1 MEYRGQLFVLSGPS
15 GAGKSTLR
23 ERIRKRFPELWYS
36 VSCTTRAPRAG
47 EIDGEDYSFVSTD
60 AFLAMVRERGFLE
73 WAQVHGNYYGTP
85 REPVVSSLEN
95 GRDLLL
101 EIDVQGARQ
110 VKIHLPQ
117 ACFIFVLPPA
127 LETLKKRLRRRGT
140 EDEAEMK
147 IRLDQATREMAEA
160 PWYDYLIVNHD
171 LERASE
177 ELAAVIMASRCRAAA
192 VLPRVLELVRPLPST

>member
-23 ERIRKRFPELWYS
+23 ERIRKRFSELWYS

-47 EIDGEDYSFVSTD
+47 EIDGEDYAFVSTD
-60 AFLAMVRERGFLE
+60 AFLAMVRARGFLE

-85 REPVVSSLEN
+85 REPVVLSLEN
-95 GRDLLL
+95 GRDVLL

-117 ACFIFVLPPA
+117 ACFIFVLPPTV
-127 LETLKKRLRRRGT
+127 ETLKKRLRRRGT
-140 EDEAEMK
+140 EHESEMK
-147 IRLDQATREMAEA
+147 IRLDQARREMAEA
-160 PWYDYLIVNHD
+160 PWYDYLVINDD

-192 VLPRVLELVRPLPST
+192 VLPRALDLVRPDNT

>member
-23 ERIRKRFPELWYS
+23 ERIRKRFSELWYS

-60 AFLAMVRERGFLE
+60 AFLAMVKARGFLE
-73 WAQVHGNYYGTP
+73 WAQVHGHHYGTP
-85 REPVVSSLEN
+85 REQVVSNLEN
-95 GRDLLL
+95 GRDVLL

-117 ACFIFVLPPA
+117 ACFIFVLPPDVA
-127 LETLKKRLRRRGT
+127 TLKKRLRRRGT
-140 EDEAEMK
+140 EDESAMK
-147 IRLDQATREMAEA
+147 IRLDQARREMAEA
-160 PWYDYLIVNHD
+160 PWYDYLVINDD

-177 ELAAVIMASRCRAAA
+177 ELAAVIAASRCRAAA
-192 VLPRVLELVRPLPST
+192 VLPRVLDLVRPDNT

>member
-47 EIDGEDYSFVSTD
+47 EIDGEDYSFVSTE
-60 AFLAMVRERGFLE
+60 AFLAMVKARGFLE
-73 WAQVHGNYYGTP
+73 WAQVHGHYYGTP
-85 REPVVSSLEN
+85 REQVVASLGN
-95 GRDLLL
+95 GRDVLL

-117 ACFIFVLPPA
+117 ACFIFVLPPDV
-127 LETLKKRLRRRGT
+127 ETLKKRLRRRGT
-140 EDEAEMK
+140 EDEAAMK
-147 IRLDQATREMAEA
+147 VRLDQATREMAEA
-160 PWYDYLIVNHD
+160 PWYDYLVINDD
-171 LERASE
+171 LGRASE
-177 ELAAVIMASRCRAAA
+177 ELAAVIKARRCRAAA
-192 VLPRVLELVRPLPST
+192 VLARVLDLVRPDST

>member
-23 ERIRKRFPELWYS
+23 GRIRKRFAELWYS

-60 AFLAMVRERGFLE
+60 AFLAMVKTRGFLE
-73 WAQVHGNYYGTP
+73 WAQVHGHYYGTP
-85 REPVVSSLEN
+85 REQVVSSLEN
-95 GRDLLL
+95 GRDVLL

-117 ACFIFVLPPA
+117 ACFIFVLPPNV
-127 LETLKKRLRRRGT
+127 ETLKKRLRRRGT
-140 EDEAEMK
+140 EDESAMK

-160 PWYDYLIVNHD
+160 PWYDYVVINDD

-192 VLPRVLELVRPLPST
+192 VLPRVLDLVRPDNT

>member
-47 EIDGEDYSFVSTD
+47 EIDGEDYSFISTD
-60 AFLAMVRERGFLE
+60 SFLATVKARGFLE
-73 WAQVHGNYYGTP
+73 WAEVHGHYYGTP
-85 REPVVSSLEN
+85 WEQVVSSLEN
-95 GRDLLL
+95 GRDVLL

-117 ACFIFVLPPA
+117 ASFIFVLPPDV
-127 LETLKKRLRRRGT
+127 ETLMKRLRRRGT
-140 EDEAEMK
+140 EAEVEVRN
-147 IRLDQATREMAEA
+147 RLDQAAREMAEA
-160 PWYDYLIVNHD
+160 PWYDYLVINDD

-177 ELAAVIMASRCRAAA
+177 ELAAVITASRCRAAT
-192 VLPRVLELVRPLPST
+192 VLPRVLGLVWPDNI

>member
-1 MEYRGQLFVLSGPS
+1 MNYRGQLFVLSGAS

-47 EIDGEDYSFVSTD
+47 EIDGEDYSFISTD
-60 AFLAMVRERGFLE
+60 SFLATVKARGFLE
-73 WAQVHGNYYGTP
+73 WAEVHGHYYGTP
-85 REPVVSSLEN
+85 WEQVVSSLEN
-95 GRDLLL
+95 GRDVLL

-117 ACFIFVLPPA
+117 ACFIFVLPPDV
-127 LETLKKRLRRRGT
+127 ETLKKRLRRRGT
-140 EDEAEMK
+140 EDESEMK
-147 IRLDQATREMAEA
+147 TRLDRATREMAEA
-160 PWYDYLIVNHD
+160 PWFDYLVINDD

-177 ELAAVIMASRCRAAA
+177 ELGAVITASRCRAAT
-192 VLPRVLELVRPLPST
+192 VLPRVLGLVWPDNI

>member
-36 VSCTTRAPRAG
+36 VSCTTRAPRPG
-47 EIDGEDYSFVSTD
+47 EIDGEDYFFVSPD
-60 AFLAMVRERGFLE
+60 AFVAMAKARGFLE

-85 REPVVSSLEN
+85 GEQMVSNLEN
-95 GRDLLL
+95 GRDVLL

-117 ACFIFVLPPA
+117 ACFIFVLPPDF
-127 LETLKKRLRRRGT
+127 ETLKKRLRRRGT
-140 EDEAEMK
+140 EDASHMK
-147 IRLDQATREMAEA
+147 TRLERATREMAEA
-160 PWYDYLIVNHD
+160 PWYDYLVINDD
-171 LERASE
+171 LDRASE
-177 ELAAVIMASRCRAAA
+177 ELAAVITASRCRAAT
-192 VLPRVLELVRPLPST
+192 VLPRVLDLVQPDNI

>member
-23 ERIRKRFPELWYS
+23 ERIRKRVSELWYS

-47 EIDGEDYSFVSTD
+47 EIDGEDYSFVSMD
-60 AFLAMVRERGFLE
+60 AFLAMVKARGFLE
-73 WAQVHGNYYGTP
+73 WAQVHGHYYGTP
-85 REPVVSSLEN
+85 REQVVSSLEN
-95 GRDLLL
+95 GRDVLL

-117 ACFIFVLPPA
+117 ACFIFVLPPDVA
-127 LETLKKRLRRRGT
+127 TLKKRLRRRGT
-140 EDEAEMK
+140 EDDSGMK
-147 IRLDQATREMAEA
+147 IRLDRATREMAEA
-160 PWYDYLIVNHD
+160 PWYDYLVINDD

-177 ELAAVIMASRCRAAA
+177 ELAAVIRANRCRAAA
-192 VLPRVLELVRPLPST
+192 VLSRVLDLVRPPPLS

>member
-23 ERIRKRFPELWYS
+23 ERIRKRFSTLWYS

-47 EIDGEDYSFVSTD
+47 EIDGEDYSFLSTD
-60 AFLAMVRERGFLE
+60 AFVAMARARGFLE
-73 WAQVHGNYYGTP
+73 WAQVHGHYYGTP
-85 REPVVSSLEN
+85 REQLVSSLGK
-95 GRDLLL
+95 GRDVLL

-117 ACFIFVLPPA
+117 GCFIFVLPPN
-127 LETLKKRLRRRGT
+127 LETLKKRLRGRGT
-140 EDEAEMK
+140 EDESEMQ
-147 IRLDQATREMAEA
+147 IRLDRATREMAEA
-160 PWYDYLIVNHD
+160 PWYDYLVINGD

-177 ELAAVIMASRCRAAA
+177 ELAAVITASRCRAGV
-192 VLPRVLELVRPLPST
+192 VLPRVLDLVRPGTI